1 MTCVC
6 PVKAAVVAAA
16 PILLANKGDR
26 YKRQDQHRNDSRDP
40 YYRKRYIPIA
50 YANSCKLQ
58 T

>member
-26 YKRQDQHRNDSRDP
+26 YKRQD
-40 YYRKRYIPIA
+40 
-50 YANSCKLQ
+50 
-58 T
+58 